1 MTTIAKVI
9 RITAADTK
17 GVEDIHHLLQGA
29 LDTIKPE
36 DLKKLLSTLK
46 KNPRIVKTALKFI

>member
-17 GVEDIHHLLQGA
+17 GVEDIHNLLQGA

>member
-9 RITAADTK
+9 RITAPGTK
-17 GVEDIHHLLQGA
+17 EAEEIHSLLQIA

-36 DLKKLLSTLK
+36 DLKKLLSTLR